1 MEKVKIN
8 SLALGGAAAIL
19 AAVIML
25 LLGILGSLGV
35 YTDAVEMMQQWHV
48 FFSLSIGGIIAGM
61 AEGAVVSFIL
71 LYFFGLIYNKFA

>member
-1 MEKVKIN
+1 MDKAKLN

-25 LLGILGSLGV
+25 LLGILGRIGV

-48 FFSLSIGGIIAGM
+48 FFSLSIGGIITGM
-61 AEGAVVSFIL
+61 VEGAVVSFVFVYL
-71 LYFFGLIYNKFA
+71 FGFIYNKFA